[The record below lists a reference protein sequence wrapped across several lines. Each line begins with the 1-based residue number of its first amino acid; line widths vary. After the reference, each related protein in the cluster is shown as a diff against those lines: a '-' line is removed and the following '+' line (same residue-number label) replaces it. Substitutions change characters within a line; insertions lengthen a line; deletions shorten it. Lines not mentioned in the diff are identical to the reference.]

1 MKSLYRIKFS
11 NKKEASKFF
20 KLVKALF
27 ILQTELPH
35 YYKFETNIEKDAS
48 LKFYFNNVKLE
59 YETLPEFIM
68 EQYLKS
74 ISLKNSVDSDL
85 EILKENI
92 EDLIKEIADGENAKS
107 AIGFAYLD
115 EVQKYL
121 ADNQNIKL
129 LLVDGL
135 DPIEENISNNTY
147 PVKVEGYLAIKESDM
162 TNANVQKWLDAA
174 FSSKGKEAIRKAGFV
189 AVERISEE

>member
-1 MKSLYRIKFS
+1 M
-11 NKKEASKFF
+11 
-20 KLVKALF
+20 KALLKL
-27 ILQTELPH
+27 ILQ
-35 YYKFETNIEKDAS
+35 K
-48 LKFYFNNVKLE
+48 
-59 YETLPEFIM
+59 
-68 EQYLKS
+68 
-74 ISLKNSVDSDL
+74 
-85 EILKENI
+85 
-92 EDLIKEIADGENAKS
+92 
-107 AIGFAYLD
+107 
-115 EVQKYL
+115 
-121 ADNQNIKL
+121 NQNIKL